1 MPEDQD
7 NPTPLDGLA
16 TLQAWIAAGWRPP
29 MAETLD
35 IRLVE
40 VSKGRAVFTGTPGER
55 AYNPLGVVHG
65 GYSTTM
71 LDSACGCAVHASL
84 AANQTYTTLELK
96 VAFHRAMRS
105 DTGPVRAE
113 GTVLSIGRR
122 VAFAEARLI
131 DANGRLYATA
141 TSTLLV
147 MDRNAPRGTSAR

>member
-1 MPEDQD
+1 MANDPGIA
-7 NPTPLDGLA
+7 LDGLE
-16 TLQAWIAAGWRPP
+16 LLRSFIANNRRPP

-55 AYNPLGVVHG
+55 FYNPLGVVHG
-65 GYSTTM
+65 GYSTTL

-96 VAFHRAMRS
+96 VAFHRAIRA

-122 VAFAEARLI
+122 VAFAEGRLV
-131 DANGRLYATA
+131 DGDGRLYASA

-147 MDRNAPRGTSAR
+147 MERPAS